1 MADTQTHQS
10 LSEAVRTVVS
20 SSPVSEAPT
29 VISSVPDD
37 ERAQQI
43 LTPAQQLAM
52 RDEVK
57 KCKSVN
63 SAVEVIH
70 QYIWKVPDGAA
81 NEIDTDPELS
91 DRPLTETQLLEIIK
105 PNTAR
110 AFTGGILA
118 KMNGL
123 RNKVRNAET
132 TEAKLDHLADLT
144 VQTGYLSLI
153 AVAVDTEDEKLLRLS
168 RGRKR

>member
-10 LSEAVRTVVS
+10 LSEAVRSVVS
-20 SSPVSEAPT
+20 RSPVSEAPT

-37 ERAQQI
+37 ERAQQL

-70 QYIWKVPDGAA
+70 QYIWKVPDG
-81 NEIDTDPELS
+81 
-91 DRPLTETQLLEIIK
+91 
-105 PNTAR
+105 
-110 AFTGGILA
+110 
-118 KMNGL
+118 
-123 RNKVRNAET
+123 
-132 TEAKLDHLADLT
+132 EAD
-144 VQTGYLSLI
+144 
-153 AVAVDTEDEKLLRLS
+153 DTEDEKLLKLS